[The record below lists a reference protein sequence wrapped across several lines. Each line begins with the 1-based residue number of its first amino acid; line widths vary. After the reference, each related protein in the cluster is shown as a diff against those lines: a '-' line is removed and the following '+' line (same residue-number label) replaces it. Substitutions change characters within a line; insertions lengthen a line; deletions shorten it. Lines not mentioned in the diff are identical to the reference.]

1 MIFSA
6 TVIACRE
13 RFETVP
19 YDMDNTVNMIWHNY
33 KLIQLAIHIMVW
45 QIQPTMLRSHTVFAQ
60 RHTTIDNFSKPA
72 FHPLHTDCYKICSR
86 CRIIETQQLSL
97 IHISEP

>member
-13 RFETVP
+13 WFQTVP

-33 KLIQLAIHIMVW
+33 KLIQPAIHIMVW

-60 RHTTIDNFSKPA
+60 RHTTIDNFPKPA
-72 FHPLHTDCYKICSR
+72 FYALHTDCYKICSR
-86 CRIIETQQLSL
+86 CLIIETQQALFFFLS
-97 IHISEP
+97 